1 MIKVINAKLA
11 EIFSNRLFLAVI
23 LFLVFLLNY
32 EILVNSGLLQPR
44 LDAQGLNE
52 TLRYTL
58 LINNFD
64 IIFQTWGLL
73 IPIFLGC
80 QILANDKA
88 SGQIYVTLT
97 GNPRRARYLF
107 ANWLSLVI
115 VILIIFGIV
124 VLNYWVLAYTLKIK
138 TVLPDF
144 YAVTGTILVNMIVLL
159 TVTSAAASIGSMIS
173 GIIGGLAALTIF
185 NLSAYQ
191 AIPFIVGSY
200 YDLSTPVRR
209 LLATL
214 APIRVVYSPLLARAT
229 ALSRYVV
236 HPFFPGGAWLWQIT
250 YIGIVGSLALI
261 VFSKRD
267 L

>member
-1 MIKVINAKLA
+1 MIRVINAKLT
-11 EIFSNRLFLAVI
+11 EVFGNRLFLAVI
-23 LFLVFLLNY
+23 LCLVLLLNF

-80 QILANDKA
+80 QILANEKA

-97 GNPRRARYLF
+97 GNPRRTRYLF
-107 ANWLSLVI
+107 ANWVSLVI
-115 VILIIFGIV
+115 VTLIIFGIV

-138 TVLPDF
+138 TVFPDF
-144 YAVTGTILVNMIVLL
+144 AAVMGTILVNMIVLL

-191 AIPFIVGSY
+191 MIPFVVGSY
-200 YDLSTPVRR
+200 YNFSTPIRR

-214 APIRVVYSPLLARAT
+214 APIRVVYSPCLARAS
-229 ALSRYVV
+229 ALSQYIV
-236 HPFFPGGAWLWQIT
+236 HPFFPGGAWLWQLT
-250 YIGIVGSLALI
+250 YIGVVVSLALV
-261 VFSKRD
+261 VFNKRD